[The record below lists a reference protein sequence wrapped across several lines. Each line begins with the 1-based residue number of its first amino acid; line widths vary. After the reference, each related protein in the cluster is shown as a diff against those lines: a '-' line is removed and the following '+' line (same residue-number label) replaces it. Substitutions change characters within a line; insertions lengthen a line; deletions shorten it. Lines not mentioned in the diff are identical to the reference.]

1 MARSLESP
9 GRDRPPGRLP
19 PQIAAVLRPE
29 LDSLTED
36 IMAEVRR
43 TIPEYEQQPGG
54 SGLDGSAVR
63 PRLRMCVEQALHTF
77 VDQISGSTDSRD
89 RRDELCRALGRAEA
103 YEGRSLDV
111 LQAAYRTGVQI
122 AWRRVAE
129 VGDRRGLSSTVMSQ
143 LADALFA
150 YIDELVSL
158 SVQGFMEARSHS
170 ADERAELRRRLLRM
184 ILDRPRASR
193 TAIARAAGEA
203 GWSVPPEVTAV
214 ALPSQ
219 SRCVRAALDD
229 DLLTDLGGN
238 EPHLLVPGPV
248 DAARRS
254 ALLAALPERRGAA
267 GVTVPLAEAGD
278 SLRWARRTLDL
289 VDAGILDDE
298 GLTPAEDHL
307 LELWLL
313 ADGALLD
320 QVARRRLAVL
330 ARMSGTQR
338 LRLTET
344 LGAWLE
350 TQGNAVE
357 TARHLQVHPQTVRYR
372 LRQINEAFGDQLTDA
387 DSRFAL
393 EAVLRAGRLRRRS
406 PSLQ

>member
-1 MARSLESP
+1 MK
-9 GRDRPPGRLP
+9 
-19 PQIAAVLRPE
+19 
-29 LDSLTED
+29 
-36 IMAEVRR
+36 EVRR
-43 TIPEYEQQPGG
+43 TIPEYAQGTGADAAAGRAE
-54 SGLDGSAVR
+54 AAER
-63 PRLRMCVEQALHTF
+63 PRLRLSVEQALRTF
-77 VDQISGSTDSRD
+77 VDQISGSTDSRE

-103 YEGRSLDV
+103 YEGRSLDA
-111 LQAAYRTGVQI
+111 LQAAYRTGVQV

-129 VGDRRGLSSTVMSQ
+129 VGRRQGLSPTVMSQ

-150 YIDELVSL
+150 YIDELASL
-158 SVQGFMEARSHS
+158 SVQGYMEARSFS
-170 ADERAELRRRLLRM
+170 ADERAELRRRLLRL
-184 ILDRPRASR
+184 ILERPKASR
-193 TAIARAAGEA
+193 TAIARAAAEA
-203 GWSVPPEVTAV
+203 GWSVPAEVTAV
-214 ALPSQ
+214 ALPAQ
-219 SRCVRAALDD
+219 ARVLRAALDD
-229 DLLTDLGGN
+229 DLLAELGGG

-248 DAARRS
+248 DAARRA

-267 GVTVPLAEAGD
+267 GVTVPLPEAAD

-289 VDAGILDDE
+289 VDAGVLDDE

-320 QVARRRLAVL
+320 QVARQRLAVL
-330 ARMSGTQR
+330 SRMSETQR

-357 TARHLQVHPQTVRYR
+357 TARRLQVHPQTVRYR
-372 LRQINEAFGDQLTDA
+372 LRQINEAFGDQLAEA